1 MEYFQLALVI
11 AVLIATTSN
20 AKKLNEIQKKI
31 KWVKWNQTN
40 NPKEGG
46 PTWSP
51 FLCAKGVG
59 FIPLHLSNRSP
70 FFSGRSP
77 KN

>member
-31 KWVKWNQTN
+31 K
-40 NPKEGG
+40 
-46 PTWSP
+46 
-51 FLCAKGVG
+51 
-59 FIPLHLSNRSP
+59 
-70 FFSGRSP
+70 
-77 KN
+77 